1 MFVDVDI
8 VYMVAATLTS
18 HLLRKETFWIA
29 LALLFGGSLVPR
41 TVSVGSF
48 ELAAVIYTL
57 GSLLIAAQIIVSI
70 IVILRTSYEGW
81 RYGYVEGQ
89 IEN

>member
-1 MFVDVDI
+1 
-8 VYMVAATLTS
+8 MVAATLTS
-18 HLLRKETFWIA
+18 QLLRKELFWIA
-29 LALLFGGSLVPR
+29 LALLFGGAFLPK
-41 TVSVGSF
+41 TVSIGNP
-48 ELAAVIYTL
+48 ELGTVIYAL
-57 GSLLIAAQIIVSI
+57 GGLLIAVQIVTSI